1 MSKRNQRRGKIDTGR
16 EVVPLP
22 APFRPTFTRH
32 IAVSDTYST
41 YRWSH
46 DFKEPRGG
54 NYDTD
59 HRIIISIQSLA
70 IVKEPR
76 RWLNESVELKKK
88 RRRKWKYTK
97 CSHAE
102 AEGEMEGQIERG
114 EDYFQFW
121 QWNFCQNC
129 WLLVSRS
136 REPWQCLVSSL
147 VLAWSCWIG
156 ICVVKL
162 SISLCFFI
170 IVFIVSTLQP
180 FLFFFSFSFVLSF
193 IRFVVPF
200 VVLIV
205 RCIIEFLIG
214 IFHCFHYMGRVRHF
228 HFSYLPRD
236 SD

>member
-1 MSKRNQRRGKIDTGR
+1 MINKCVCVSKRNQRRGKIHTGR
-16 EVVPLP
+16 ELVPLP

-41 YRWSH
+41 YTWSH

-54 NYDTD
+54 TYDTD
-59 HRIIISIQSLA
+59 HRIIISVQSLT

-76 RWLNESVELKKK
+76 RWLNESVELKTKK
-88 RRRKWKYTK
+88 EEKKMEIHEMQSRRGRGGNGR
-97 CSHAE
+97 SDR
-102 AEGEMEGQIERG
+102 ERG

-162 SISLCFFI
+162 SISLWFFI
-170 IVFIVSTLQP
+170 VVFIASTLQL

-193 IRFVVPF
+193 IRFLVPF
-200 VVLIV
+200 VFLIV
-205 RCIIEFLIG
+205 RCVHW
-214 IFHCFHYMGRVRHF
+214 IFNGN
-228 HFSYLPRD
+228 FSLLAL
-236 SD
+236 SGSS